1 MNNVRGKTMITLIL
15 ADAEMELIPENL
27 LTEVDVLRD
36 AKRRN
41 KSPKNML
48 LEASMHHHAIKK
60 EYPNE
65 VERRGRPDI
74 VFQFMLL
81 NLDSV
86 LNYEHKI
93 SIYVHTRNDDIIY
106 INPKMRPP
114 KNYNRF
120 LGLMESLF
128 QNKVLPD
135 KQDPLLEMEK
145 GTLKELI
152 NKIKNKK
159 KVIVLSPNGTSANIK
174 RKLFEEGDVIIIGG
188 FSSGDYKS
196 DVKDLGT
203 KLSIYP
209 QELTVWGVL
218 LLLHSNIYQWA

>member
-1 MNNVRGKTMITLIL
+1 MITIIL

-41 KSPKNML
+41 KLPRNML

-60 EYPNE
+60 GYPNE

-93 SIYVHTRNDDIIY
+93 SIYVHTRNDEVIT

-128 QNKVLPD
+128 QNNVLPD
-135 KQDPLLEMEK
+135 KQDPLLKMEK
-145 GTLKELI
+145 GSLKDLI
-152 NKIKNKK
+152 NKIKSKK
-159 KVIVLSPNGTSANIK
+159 RVIVLSPAGTSANIK
-174 RKLFEEGDVIIIGG
+174 KKLFEDGDVIIIGG
-188 FSSGDYKS
+188 FSNGDYKS
-196 DVKDLGT
+196 EVKELGNII
-203 KLSIYP
+203 SIYP

-218 LLLHSNIYQWA
+218 LLVHSNIYQWV